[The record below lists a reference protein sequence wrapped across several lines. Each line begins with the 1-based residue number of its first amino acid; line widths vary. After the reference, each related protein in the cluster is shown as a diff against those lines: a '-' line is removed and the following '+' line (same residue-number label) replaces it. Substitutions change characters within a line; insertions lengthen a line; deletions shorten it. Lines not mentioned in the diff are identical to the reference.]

1 MSPTTLQIFVN
12 LLISVVI
19 SLLAYNHYKQ
29 STKELKYKYLTF
41 SPRFIAPSIDGLVL
55 WPIIGGSQLL
65 MSSFDLPSLLVIPLT
80 FVIYTVHYIY
90 TIYFHAKCGQTIGK
104 MVCKIKV
111 VTASDEANIS
121 IKSAIIRDS
130 IPIVMTIFF
139 FVTHIDII
147 SAPDEE
153 VVEFF
158 QANSWL
164 SYIPSA
170 WFIAEVITMLTNEK
184 RRALHDFIAG
194 TVVIRTNIEED
205 V

>member
-1 MSPTTLQIFVN
+1 MHPETWAILFN
-12 LLISVVI
+12 LVISIII

-29 STKELKYKYLTF
+29 STKDPDLKYRTF
-41 SPRFIAPSIDGLVL
+41 WPRFFSPSIDGLIL
-55 WPIIGGSQLL
+55 WPIIGGSQLI
-65 MSSFDLPSLLVIPLT
+65 MSSFNLPSLLVIPLT
-80 FVIYTVHYIY
+80 FLTYTVHHVY
-90 TIYFHAKCGQTIGK
+90 TIYFHGKCGQTYGK
-104 MVCKIKV
+104 MACKIKV
-111 VTASDEANIS
+111 VTASDETNIS

-130 IPIVMTIFF
+130 IPIVMTICF

-147 SAPDEE
+147 SATDEE

-158 QANSWL
+158 QTNSWL

-170 WFIAEVITMLTNEK
+170 WFLAEVITMLTNEK

-205 V
+205 A